1 LILELIVAGLFLMFV
16 WWLFKSGVI
25 WAILLGTVIL
35 VIFLFLEAQ
44 NFLLRSWELK
54 NKSKPTFDLIA

>member
-25 WAILLGTVIL
+25 WTILLGTVIL
-35 VIFLFLEAQ
+35 VIFFVIFVFGGAK
-44 NFLLRSWELK
+44 FF
-54 NKSKPTFDLIA
+54 T

>member
-1 LILELIVAGLFLMFV
+1 MILELIVAGLFLMIV

-25 WAILLGTVIL
+25 WTILLGTVIFL
-35 VIFLFLEAQ
+35 LFLFLEAQ
-44 NFLLRSWELK
+44 NFSLRSLKLK

>member
-1 LILELIVAGLFLMFV
+1 MILELIVAGLFLMFV

-44 NFLLRSWELK
+44 NFSLRSWELK